1 MNNKVLVKLDI
12 PELDKTF
19 DMFIPVNEVIWKIS
33 SLVSKASSELMGF
46 MSNPNNKYIFINKK
60 TNEIYPSNGTIYE
73 SNIRNGTELVM
84 IRIV

>member
-1 MNNKVLVKLDI
+1 MDNKVLIRLDI
-12 PELDKTF
+12 PELDKSF
-19 DMFIPVNEVIWKIS
+19 DLFIPVNEVIWKVSI
-33 SLVSKASSELMGF
+33 LASKASSELMGF

-84 IRIV
+84 IRIA

>member
-1 MNNKVLVKLDI
+1 MNNKVLIKLDI
-12 PELDKTF
+12 PELDKSF
-19 DMFIPVNEVIWKIS
+19 DLFIPVNEVIWKIS
-33 SLVSKASSELMGF
+33 LLVSKASSEVMGF
-46 MSNPNNKYIFINKK
+46 MSNQNSKYIFINKR